1 MASVSEE
8 KKIRNKRKFIGDSS
22 QSLPSGLE
30 SECSS
35 ESDELHV
42 DTVKLELGKSCLE
55 IGNKVELKRSDDNI
69 DWSDLTEFE
78 LEGLLLD
85 NLDAILKNVVKKLVL
100 YGYSEEDVTKAVL
113 RCGFCYGG
121 KDVVANV
128 EDTTRGILENGSVV
142 GPRREYE
149 FENLEEMEKCI
160 LAKLVSVIREARP
173 GSSTGDAMWLLLI
186 SDMDVS
192 HACALDVDALGD
204 GVSNGVFSKSVETQ
218 SRKEV
223 KSVDSLLS
231 PSNAEA
237 EYYIISEPL
246 SKPAVTRTK
255 PKPAAYCSLVSQKG
269 NKSSNPWTMSK
280 SVSLSS
286 QNHEDKPVGSKKI
299 NGVGKRDYVPRQKS
313 VRVEKSYRSRGSKGA
328 SRGAKLGNF
337 GGLIFDKKLKSV
349 SHSTSISF
357 KSSSLMISDI
367 NNNGTT
373 QIRLTSPSLSNR
385 DANTNITSLSS
396 STDNSTALSVAEAE
410 FSLSLLEKFSDLSL
424 PKVPNLSFP
433 SMPNETS
440 FQHRIPQGKKDET
453 ISKGPPALS
462 VAETEFSLS
471 VLEKFED
478 ITLPEVPNID
488 FSTVPNE
495 KSPVSVKWIPQD
507 KKDDTIATLVPRV
520 VELQSKL
527 KEWNEWAN
535 QKVMQAAC
543 RLGKD
548 KAELKTL
555 RKEKEEVERLKKE
568 KHTLEQ
574 NTLKKLTDIEKAL
587 LKASSQVGRAD
598 GTVCRL
604 KKENA
609 NLRLE
614 MEAAHL
620 QAAQSAASCVEV
632 SEREKHT
639 LMQLQLGEKQKSTLQ
654 EELIAEKRKLGQLQE
669 DLKRAKE
676 RRDELE
682 TKWKQEEK
690 AKQEL
695 INQATKIR
703 IERQE
708 GDVKAK
714 SREDL
719 ARLKADKNL
728 QKYKEDIEKLK
739 KEISIFRLKAG
750 SSKIAALKRGVDG
763 SYPSKFTDVK
773 ISTSPQTPTHYA
785 PNLIPGNGGV
795 KRERECVMCLSEEK
809 SVVFLPC
816 AHQVVCTKCNELHEK
831 QGMKDCPS
839 CRGPIQRRV
848 CVRYACS

>member
-328 SRGAKLGNF
+328 SR
-337 GGLIFDKKLKSV
+337 
-349 SHSTSISF
+349 
-357 KSSSLMISDI
+357 
-367 NNNGTT
+367 
-373 QIRLTSPSLSNR
+373 
-385 DANTNITSLSS
+385 
-396 STDNSTALSVAEAE
+396 DNSTALSVAEAE

-682 TKWKQEEK
+682 VFYVQTKWKQEEK